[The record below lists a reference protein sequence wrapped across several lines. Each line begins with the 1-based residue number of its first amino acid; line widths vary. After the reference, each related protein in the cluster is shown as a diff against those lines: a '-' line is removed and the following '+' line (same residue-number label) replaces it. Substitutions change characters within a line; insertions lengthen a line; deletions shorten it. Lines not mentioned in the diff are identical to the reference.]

1 MTEMSS
7 NFLKL
12 LFNPGETICVSSNKF
27 GYHSVEQSALDGE
40 ICLVSPNEDYAPI
53 TILEK
58 DIVLT
63 AINPI
68 KGFRRDENVTAFRTF
83 LIEIDNLPLEDQ
95 KRYVDGLLTPRSF
108 CVFSGNKSLHYAIV
122 LDEDFPDIS
131 TWRFFNQWILNIL
144 READQQV
151 KNPSR
156 SIRFPGNKRKDGKAL
171 VQALVE
177 IKGRVKQEDFLKW
190 IYSHSDK
197 KPIKEKKIVT
207 GDFYQGALD
216 ISKIPQDVL
225 DIIHNGVT
233 DNRNGTWFYVACRI
247 AKLGFEI
254 NNVINYLQQY
264 YQEETDFKRREWEAC
279 IKSAYKRVQGGIY
292 VQEN

>member
-40 ICLVSPNEDYAPI
+40 IPLISPNEKIAPS

-58 DIVLT
+58 DVILV

-68 KGFRRDENVTAFRTF
+68 TGWRRDEDVTAFRTF
-83 LIEIDNLPLEDQ
+83 LIEVDTGSLEEQ
-95 KRYVDGLLTPRSF
+95 KKYIEASGMPYSA
-108 CVFSGNKSLHYAIV
+108 CIFSGNKSLHYAIV

-131 TWRFFNQWILNIL
+131 SWRWFNQWLLKILTQ
-144 READQQV
+144 ADQQV

-177 IKGRVKQEDFLKW
+177 MKGRVKQEDFLKW

-197 KPIKEKKIVT
+197 KPAKEKKIVM

-216 ISKIPQDVL
+216 VTKIPQDVL
-225 DIIHNGVT
+225 DIIHGGINE
-233 DNRNGTWFYVACRI
+233 NRNGTWFYVACRI
-247 AKLGFEI
+247 AKLGFEM

-264 YQEETDFKRREWEAC
+264 YQEETDFKRREWETC
-279 IKSAYKRVQGGIY
+279 IKSAYKRVQGGIH
-292 VQEN
+292 VEEN